1 MLASLT
7 ASLRGT
13 ASPAVAA
20 AVRRA
25 TGYHTST
32 VARGLEEL
40 IVEAPKEGEPTVR
53 AGTEPGRIPC
63 VVGSTACALGVR
75 PFALSSLCRYHMRT
89 GRAWE
94 ASELRQKSWD
104 DLHALWFVLLK
115 ERNRLH
121 ATRLMHQQAKTTMRE
136 PSRYKKVGGEGRG
149 VRCIHAGRLAC
160 VGRNQD
166 GSGQALRVM
175 ALGSAGLSHCSA

>member
-53 AGTEPGRIPC
+53 AGTELGRIPC

-75 PFALSSLCRYHMRT
+75 SFAPSSLCQHYARA

-136 PSRYKKVGGEGRG
+136 PSRYKKVGGGGRG